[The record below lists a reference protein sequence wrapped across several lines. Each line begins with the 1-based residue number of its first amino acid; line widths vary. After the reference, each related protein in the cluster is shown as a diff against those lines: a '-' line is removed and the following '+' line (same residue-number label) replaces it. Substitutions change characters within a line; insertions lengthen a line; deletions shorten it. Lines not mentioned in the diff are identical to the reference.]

1 MFEKLKLRMA
11 RHQLAAARQD
21 EEHYRNH
28 ANFLRDT
35 VLPELEQRVEAAEL
49 AVLGENYQSALADPR
64 TPAYQSRRLVEL
76 AMRHQPHQGI

>member
-1 MFEKLKLRMA
+1 MFTKLKLQIA
-11 RHQLAAARQD
+11 RHQLAMARQH

-35 VLPELEQRVEAAEL
+35 VQPEIEQRIEAAEL
-49 AVLGENYQSALADPR
+49 AVLGKNYQSALADPR

-76 AMRHQPHQGI
+76 AMKHQTGQGV